1 MTNKDY
7 GLRLIDEIMKLKDYR
22 LWLIDE
28 IMKLSDKFDYEY
40 LSGRP
45 IRVLEKI
52 YDNI

>member
-1 MTNKDY
+1 MTN
-7 GLRLIDEIMKLKDYR
+7 KDYR

-40 LSGRP
+40 LSGRSV
-45 IRVLEKI
+45 RVLEQI